1 MKMNSTTLLFNLTD
15 IYDIPI
21 QRTIMPK
28 TFQIISLKSEFD
40 YLTPKWITSTTTVLH
55 VLDN

>member
-1 MKMNSTTLLFNLTD
+1 MKMNSTTLLFNVTD

-40 YLTPKWITSTTTVLH
+40 YLTLKWITSTTTVLH